1 MDYVLMKDAGSVTVA
16 NEVQTS
22 VLVCLPKGV
31 KKITKFSLPG

>member
-1 MDYVLMKDAGSVTVA
+1 MKDAGSVTVA

-22 VLVCLPKGV
+22 VLLSCLPKGV